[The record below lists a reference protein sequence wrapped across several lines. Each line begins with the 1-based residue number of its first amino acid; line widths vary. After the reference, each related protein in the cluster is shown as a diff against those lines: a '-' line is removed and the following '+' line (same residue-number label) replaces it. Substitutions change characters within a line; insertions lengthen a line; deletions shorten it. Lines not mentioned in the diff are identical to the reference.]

1 MIRSAQNRPFA
12 VTAGLAALA
21 TVVAALVVGSAATV
35 RAQGATAN
43 QGAAATKS
51 VAALGRL
58 EPAGGIVRLG
68 LPSTPEA
75 ISGAVITRLHVER
88 GADVKAGQVLA
99 EADTVRVLKARLA
112 ESRADLETARRDAV
126 ASVSLAEE
134 ACVLAEVA
142 ARQSRR
148 QDELLQRRLTS
159 DDVAEQSKGN
169 AEAGAATCKAR
180 RAAASVAQSRIASA
194 DAAVTRQQ
202 AELDRAYVRAPFA
215 GRILDVHAHVGELVG
230 AHGVFELGRVDQ
242 MVAIAEVYETD
253 IRHVRVGQK
262 ARIKSDAL
270 AARPD
275 GHRRPHPAQGAEA
288 RRDRHRPR
296 RPQGRAHHRGRDQ
309 ARRLRAGGLAQ
320 PAAGRSRDSA
330 LSGMAPAW
338 LSAPLGWKQL
348 RHRPLRLLV
357 AVAGISFAVLL
368 IMMQLGFRSALF
380 ESTLRFHERFEYDI
394 ALFSPDSVFI
404 VRPAAFS
411 IRRLYQALGADA
423 VEDVSPVYIF
433 PAIWKNPWGTD
444 RRSIQSIGVDPEH
457 GPARHARVLRR
468 ARAAAPAGRRAVRRR
483 VASRVRRRP
492 RALRR
497 RRPDHDGGQRP
508 LRSRSWGWSRSAR
521 RSASTAR

>member
-1 MIRSAQNRPFA
+1 MTRSARNRPIA
-12 VTAGLAALA
+12 LTASLVALA
-21 TVVAALVVGSAATV
+21 TVAAALLVGSAASVV

-75 ISGAVITRLHVER
+75 ISGGVITRLHVER

-99 EADTVRVLKARLA
+99 EADTIPVLKARLT

-148 QDELLQRRLTS
+148 QAELLQRRLTS

-215 GRILDVHAHVGELVG
+215 GRILDVHAQVGELVG
-230 AHGVFELGRVDQ
+230 ADGVFELGRVDQ

-262 ARIKSDAL
+262 ARIRSDAL
-270 AARPD
+270 AGDLTGTVARI
-275 GHRRPHPAQGAEA
+275 RPKVQKLDEIGT
-288 RRDRHRPR
+288 D
-296 RPQGRAHHRGRDQ
+296 
-309 ARRLRAGGLAQ
+309 
-320 PAAGRSRDSA
+320 PAARKDARIIEVEIKLDDSA
-330 LSGMAPAW
+330 
-338 LSAPLGWKQL
+338 
-348 RHRPLRLLV
+348 
-357 AVAGISFAVLL
+357 
-368 IMMQLGFRSALF
+368 
-380 ESTLRFHERFEYDI
+380 
-394 ALFSPDSVFI
+394 
-404 VRPAAFS
+404 PAAS
-411 IRRLYQALGADA
+411 LSLLQVEVEIRR
-423 VEDVSPVYIF
+423 
-433 PAIWKNPWGTD
+433 
-444 RRSIQSIGVDPEH
+444 
-457 GPARHARVLRR
+457 
-468 ARAAAPAGRRAVRRR
+468 
-483 VASRVRRRP
+483 
-492 RALRR
+492 
-497 RRPDHDGGQRP
+497 
-508 LRSRSWGWSRSAR
+508 
-521 RSASTAR
+521 